1 VKNNFLSKSDLNL
14 DAAERLKNNPN
25 NHYSSSIHCS
35 YYSCYQRLLDILYR
49 ILGYSEASFK
59 QEFNDFKARQP
70 IGQPIGPHD
79 YMIQFFWDHLSTKS
93 HEDAKDFRNNI
104 LLLKKLRTDSDYK
117 DLWIEKDVSDRA
129 LVLAT
134 TIHKNLKKHF

>member
-1 VKNNFLSKSDLNL
+1 
-14 DAAERLKNNPN
+14 
-25 NHYSSSIHCS
+25 
-35 YYSCYQRLLDILYR
+35 
-49 ILGYSEASFK
+49 
-59 QEFNDFKARQP
+59 
-70 IGQPIGPHD
+70 
-79 YMIQFFWDHLSTKS
+79 MIQFFWDHLSTKS